1 MKTTWWTVNRCA
13 GKTLFTWKRT
23 NIGCKNVIFSKG
35 QVIQSWFDNQ
45 KYENG
50 KIGKFP

>member
-1 MKTTWWTVNRCA
+1 MVDCKQVR
-13 GKTLFTWKRT
+13 GKNFVYLETDEYWLQKCDF
-23 NIGCKNVIFSKG
+23 FSKG